1 MTRILVVDDSPIDRH
16 LASSLL
22 QKHGGW
28 TVATAADGRQ
38 GLDAIAAEVPDLVLT
53 DLQMP
58 EMNGLELVSAVR
70 SRYPLVPV
78 VLMTAQGSEDI
89 AVQALQQGA
98 ANYVP
103 KRSLAHDL
111 VETVETVLMMA
122 AAKRGHQ
129 RLLECLQ
136 RTESH
141 FQLDNDPTLIAPL
154 VGHIREN
161 LVRMHLCDDSELVRV
176 TVAVREALTNAIY
189 HGNLEVTPALR
200 SEGRAAAQRL
210 GEERRRQGPYRD
222 RRVHVLARET
232 PAEAQYIIR
241 DEGPGFD
248 PFALPSST
256 DPANLDRGTGRGLV
270 LMRSFMDMVYHNSR
284 GNEITLIKRRRGEA
298 SSSS

>member
-1 MTRILVVDDSPIDRH
+1 MTRILVVDDSPLDRH

-28 TVATAADGRQ
+28 TTATAADGRQ
-38 GLDAIAAEVPDLVLT
+38 ALQALAAETPDLVLT

-58 EMNGLELVSAVR
+58 EINGLELVSAVR

-89 AVQALQQGA
+89 AVQALQKGA

-103 KRSLAHDL
+103 KRSLANDL
-111 VETVETVLMMA
+111 VETVETVLMAA

-141 FQLDNDPTLIAPL
+141 FLLDNDPTLIPPL

-161 LVRMHLCDDSELVRV
+161 LVRMRLCDDTELVRV

-189 HGNLEVTPALR
+189 HGNLEVTATLR
-200 SEGRAAAQRL
+200 AEGRAAAQRL
-210 GEERRRQGPYRD
+210 GEERRRQETYRS

-248 PFALPSST
+248 PFSLPSAT
-256 DPANLDRGTGRGLV
+256 DPANLDRSVGRGLV
-270 LMRSFMDMVYHNSR
+270 LMRSFMDLVYHNSR
-284 GNEITLIKRRRGEA
+284 GNEVTLIKRRRCDNPSA
-298 SSSS
+298 Q